1 MINNKETKKDARV
14 ALIFAVKSSG
24 LTKDSSKMAC
34 EFLTEQRKEKVDKKH
49 FIGDKNNCIA
59 AGLLLNYAVSY
70 YVQLSKENSDTKN
83 NQVIANDV
91 MLDNG
96 KQEINIIYVTIDE
109 LINSY
114 DKSYNYKIANKENG
128 KPYFVEHRDIY
139 FNLSHSGEYAVCV
152 IGNTENGIDIEGKRE
167 NVLKT
172 ARRFFSENEYN
183 WVVEGV
189 NDKDKLTRFLRL
201 WTLKESYSKV
211 TGKGIAY
218 GIKEALFT
226 IDGERINFLDVEKEK
241 KYRIYQSFINEY
253 VITVILLL

>member
-1 MINNKETKKDARV
+1 MINNNETKKDARV

-24 LTKDSSKMAC
+24 LTKDSIKMAC
-34 EFLTEQRKEKVDKKH
+34 ELLTEQRKEKVDKKH

-59 AGLLLNYAVSY
+59 AGLLLNY
-70 YVQLSKENSDTKN
+70 VQLSKENSDTKN
-83 NQVIANDV
+83 NQVIVNDV

-114 DKSYNYKIANKENG
+114 DKSYNYKIATKENG

>member
-1 MINNKETKKDARV
+1 MINNNETKKDARV

-24 LTKDSSKMAC
+24 LTKDSIKMAC
-34 EFLTEQRKEKVDKKH
+34 ELLTEQRKEKVDKKH

-70 YVQLSKENSDTKN
+70 VQLSKENSDTKN
-83 NQVIANDV
+83 NQVIVNDV

-114 DKSYNYKIANKENG
+114 DKSYNYKIATKENG